1 MPRTSKKK
9 KRTKASAGVS
19 GGSEISPPLDPLRR
33 GMPAQDSIIS
43 VKEMKRA
50 GKVFRVIKTDE
61 IDEYEEPLAK
71 GRQKRH

>member
-1 MPRTSKKK
+1 MPRASKKK
-9 KRTKASAGVS
+9 KRTKASA
-19 GGSEISPPLDPLRR
+19 GSEISPPLDPLRR